1 MAISGRVE
9 RHLPFRLSLYRSRA
23 SVSLRTLAPAVHENQ
38 RSMSQLPADLVSEI
52 ESRARCTGLIS
63 LFLDFDG
70 TLVPIT
76 GDPAA
81 PRLDPYA
88 AATLKLLS
96 RQDGLV
102 TTIISGRA
110 IEDLY
115 ARIRLDGL
123 IYSGNHGLEIFGRQF
138 RFVEPAASARRE
150 ELGRL
155 CEELALEVRPLPGAI
170 VECKGLT
177 ASVHY
182 RLAAEED
189 RARIQQ
195 SVYAVTARNGAL
207 FRVNPGRKIFDI
219 VPRTNWHKGAAVKW
233 INGHLGGKEV
243 LTVYLGD
250 DASDEDAFAVL
261 PDAVTIKVGAAVA
274 TCARY
279 QLSGPSAVHE
289 FLLWLADG
297 VRN

>member
-1 MAISGRVE
+1 MTQP
-9 RHLPFRLSLYRSRA
+9 LP
-23 SVSLRTLAPAVHENQ
+23 
-38 RSMSQLPADLVSEI
+38 DLVSEI
-52 ESRARCTGLIS
+52 DARIRSASSIS

-70 TLVPIT
+70 TLVPIS

-81 PRLDPYA
+81 PRLDSNA
-88 AATLKLLS
+88 AATLKMLATED
-96 RQDGLV
+96 RLV

-110 IEDLY
+110 IEDLH

-123 IYSGNHGLEIFGRQF
+123 IYAGNHGLEIFGRQF
-138 RFVEPAASARRE
+138 RFVEPVASSGRAA
-150 ELGRL
+150 LVRL
-155 CEELALEVRPLPGAI
+155 CEELALGLRPLRGAI

-182 RLAAEED
+182 RLAAEAD

-195 SVYAVTARNGAL
+195 TVYAMTARNGER

-219 VPRTNWHKGAAVKW
+219 VPRTSWHKGAAVEW
-233 INGHLGGKEV
+233 INRHLGKKEL

-250 DASDEDAFAVL
+250 DASDEDAFSVL
-261 PDAVTIKVGAAVA
+261 PDAITIKVGAPAA

-279 QLSGPSAVHE
+279 RLSDPAAVHK
-289 FLLWLADG
+289 FLLWLAHS

>member
-1 MAISGRVE
+1 M
-9 RHLPFRLSLYRSRA
+9 P
-23 SVSLRTLAPAVHENQ
+23 
-38 RSMSQLPADLVSEI
+38 QLELVSEI
-52 ESRARCTGLIS
+52 EARIPSAGLIS

-76 GDPAA
+76 GDPTA
-81 PRLDPYA
+81 PKLDPTA
-88 AATLKLLS
+88 AATLELLS
-96 RQDGLV
+96 SHACLV

-115 ARIRLDGL
+115 TRIRLDGL
-123 IYSGNHGLEIFGRQF
+123 IYAGNHGLEIFGRQF

-150 ELGRL
+150 TLQRL
-155 CEELALEVRPLPGAI
+155 CEELALELQPLPGAI
-170 VECKGLT
+170 VEYKGLT

-189 RARIQQ
+189 RTRIQQ
-195 SVYAVTARNGAL
+195 TVYAATARNGAL

-219 VPRTNWHKGAAVKW
+219 VPRTDWHKGAAVEW
-233 INGHLGGKEV
+233 INSHLREKEL

-261 PDAVTIKVGAAVA
+261 PRDVTIKVGSAAA

-279 QLSGPSAVHE
+279 RLSGPAAVHE
-289 FLLWLADG
+289 FLLWLAHS